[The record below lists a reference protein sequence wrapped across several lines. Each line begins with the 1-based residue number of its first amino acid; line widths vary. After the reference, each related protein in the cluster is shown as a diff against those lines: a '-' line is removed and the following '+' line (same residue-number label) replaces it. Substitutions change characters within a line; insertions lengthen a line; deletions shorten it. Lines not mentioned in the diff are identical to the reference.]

1 MEGFDPTVIMAV
13 TALLMPVIGAFMAI
27 TPYLMRRGE
36 VFTVTVPTSEQHD
49 PYVVGLKRR
58 YAAIVGSA
66 TAVFTVIGFA
76 SAAMGNA
83 GGVLGALIVGSLAVT
98 AGGYALMLAFRA
110 KMSAYKA
117 KRGWTA
123 DAQESVAVVG
133 EQPVPRAISLKW
145 NLLYLPIM
153 AITFAVGAVGY
164 VHMPDMIPMH
174 MGFDGTVNDWA
185 EKTPLILWMP
195 VLILGFMAA
204 CFVFS
209 HWTIARSKKWAEP
222 GAPATS
228 ALAYGLFARA
238 QSIYLVAG
246 GVVIAVA
253 MIAMPLSFMN
263 VIDLGQAAVF
273 IMIAAIV
280 LCVGAMAISLVYGQA
295 GSRVFKNMQT
305 SDRLHVDDD
314 RYWKFGVFYCNPD
327 DASLFL
333 PERFGVGWTLNWAR
347 PAVWAIVAG
356 GFVVTAAF
364 VVAVMLLF

>member
-1 MEGFDPTVIMAV
+1 M
-13 TALLMPVIGAFMAI
+13 
-27 TPYLMRRGE
+27 
-36 VFTVTVPTSEQHD
+36 FTVTVPTSEQHD

-58 YAAIVGSA
+58 YAVIVGSA

-185 EKTPLILWMP
+185 EKP
-195 VLILGFMAA
+195 
-204 CFVFS
+204 
-209 HWTIARSKKWAEP
+209 RSSCGCRYSSRGSWP
-222 GAPATS
+222 RVSCSPTGP
-228 ALAYGLFARA
+228 
-238 QSIYLVAG
+238 
-246 GVVIAVA
+246 
-253 MIAMPLSFMN
+253 
-263 VIDLGQAAVF
+263 
-273 IMIAAIV
+273 
-280 LCVGAMAISLVYGQA
+280 SLVRRSGP
-295 GSRVFKNMQT
+295 
-305 SDRLHVDDD
+305 
-314 RYWKFGVFYCNPD
+314 NPARRPRRRWPTACSPARR
-327 DASLFL
+327 ASIWWR
-333 PERFGVGWTLNWAR
+333 EAW
-347 PAVWAIVAG
+347 
-356 GFVVTAAF
+356 
-364 VVAVMLLF
+364 

>member
-1 MEGFDPTVIMAV
+1 M
-13 TALLMPVIGAFMAI
+13 
-27 TPYLMRRGE
+27 
-36 VFTVTVPTSEQHD
+36 
-49 PYVVGLKRR
+49 
-58 YAAIVGSA
+58 
-66 TAVFTVIGFA
+66 
-76 SAAMGNA
+76 
-83 GGVLGALIVGSLAVT
+83 
-98 AGGYALMLAFRA
+98 
-110 KMSAYKA
+110 
-117 KRGWTA
+117 
-123 DAQESVAVVG
+123 
-133 EQPVPRAISLKW
+133 
-145 NLLYLPIM
+145 
-153 AITFAVGAVGY
+153 GAVGY

-195 VLILGFMAA
+195 VLIQGFMAA

-314 RYWKFGVFYCNPD
+314 RYWKDVYKRQLPVRGAARRQRRRLPGDQAVGAY
-327 DASLFL
+327 ASLPCGRGRL
-333 PERFGVGWTLNWAR
+333 SSCRRAGP
-347 PAVWAIVAG
+347 PAA
-356 GFVVTAAF
+356 
-364 VVAVMLLF
+364 

>member
-1 MEGFDPTVIMAV
+1 
-13 TALLMPVIGAFMAI
+13 MPVIGAFMAI

-195 VLILGFMAA
+195 VLIQGPWPSASCTARRVRA
-204 CFVFS
+204 CS
-209 HWTIARSKKWAEP
+209 RTCRHPIGCMWTTTVIGSSACSTATP
-222 GAPATS
+222 TMPACSCPSVS
-228 ALAYGLFARA
+228 A
-238 QSIYLVAG
+238 S
-246 GVVIAVA
+246 
-253 MIAMPLSFMN
+253 
-263 VIDLGQAAVF
+263 
-273 IMIAAIV
+273 
-280 LCVGAMAISLVYGQA
+280 VG
-295 GSRVFKNMQT
+295 R
-305 SDRLHVDDD
+305 
-314 RYWKFGVFYCNPD
+314 
-327 DASLFL
+327 
-333 PERFGVGWTLNWAR
+333 
-347 PAVWAIVAG
+347 
-356 GFVVTAAF
+356 
-364 VVAVMLLF
+364 

>member
-195 VLILGFMAA
+195 VLIQGFMAA

-228 ALAYGLFARA
+228 CLLY
-238 QSIYLVAG
+238 
-246 GVVIAVA
+246 
-253 MIAMPLSFMN
+253 
-263 VIDLGQAAVF
+263 
-273 IMIAAIV
+273 
-280 LCVGAMAISLVYGQA
+280 
-295 GSRVFKNMQT
+295 T
-305 SDRLHVDDD
+305 SD
-314 RYWKFGVFYCNPD
+314 
-327 DASLFL
+327 
-333 PERFGVGWTLNWAR
+333 
-347 PAVWAIVAG
+347 
-356 GFVVTAAF
+356 AADE
-364 VVAVMLLF
+364 L

>member
-1 MEGFDPTVIMAV
+1 
-13 TALLMPVIGAFMAI
+13 MPVIGAFMAI

-153 AITFAVGAVGY
+153 AIQ
-164 VHMPDMIPMH
+164 
-174 MGFDGTVNDWA
+174 
-185 EKTPLILWMP
+185 
-195 VLILGFMAA
+195 GFMAA

>member
-1 MEGFDPTVIMAV
+1 
-13 TALLMPVIGAFMAI
+13 MPVIGAFMAI

-195 VLILGFMAA
+195 VLIQGFMAA

-238 QSIYLVAG
+238 QSI
-246 GVVIAVA
+246 
-253 MIAMPLSFMN
+253 
-263 VIDLGQAAVF
+263 
-273 IMIAAIV
+273 
-280 LCVGAMAISLVYGQA
+280 
-295 GSRVFKNMQT
+295 
-305 SDRLHVDDD
+305 
-314 RYWKFGVFYCNPD
+314 
-327 DASLFL
+327 
-333 PERFGVGWTLNWAR
+333 
-347 PAVWAIVAG
+347 
-356 GFVVTAAF
+356 
-364 VVAVMLLF
+364 

>member
-58 YAAIVGSA
+58 YAVIVGSA

-153 AITFAVGAVGY
+153 AITFGFIAQNLLNASFMGVTLIVPLYVEGLCGETALEAGVVLLPGTVAALVLNPLAGVLTDRVGVRPVALVSGAFLATGAVLMSFLDADTPLYVTTLCQALRAVGVSGLVGPLTSWSLAQLPRSIVADGSSFCISARQACASLGTSVMVFLIAVAG
-164 VHMPDMIPMH
+164 
-174 MGFDGTVNDWA
+174 A
-185 EKTPLILWMP
+185 S
-195 VLILGFMAA
+195 AA
-204 CFVFS
+204 GL
-209 HWTIARSKKWAEP
+209 ANP
-222 GAPATS
+222 
-228 ALAYGLFARA
+228 ALAYQLAFGFSA
-238 QSIYLVAG
+238 VM
-246 GVVIAVA
+246 AVA
-253 MIAMPLSFMN
+253 T
-263 VIDLGQAAVF
+263 LGF
-273 IMIAAIV
+273 
-280 LCVGAMAISLVYGQA
+280 
-295 GSRVFKNMQT
+295 
-305 SDRLHVDDD
+305 
-314 RYWKFGVFYCNPD
+314 
-327 DASLFL
+327 
-333 PERFGVGWTLNWAR
+333 
-347 PAVWAIVAG
+347 IVAK
-356 GFVVTAAF
+356 VR
-364 VVAVMLLF
+364 

>member
-123 DAQESVAVVG
+123 DAQESVAWWASSPCR
-133 EQPVPRAISLKW
+133 EPSLS
-145 NLLYLPIM
+145 N
-153 AITFAVGAVGY
+153 
-164 VHMPDMIPMH
+164 
-174 MGFDGTVNDWA
+174 GTCCTCPSW
-185 EKTPLILWMP
+185 PSP
-195 VLILGFMAA
+195 
-204 CFVFS
+204 S
-209 HWTIARSKKWAEP
+209 P
-222 GAPATS
+222 
-228 ALAYGLFARA
+228 
-238 QSIYLVAG
+238 
-246 GVVIAVA
+246 
-253 MIAMPLSFMN
+253 
-263 VIDLGQAAVF
+263 
-273 IMIAAIV
+273 
-280 LCVGAMAISLVYGQA
+280 
-295 GSRVFKNMQT
+295 
-305 SDRLHVDDD
+305 
-314 RYWKFGVFYCNPD
+314 
-327 DASLFL
+327 
-333 PERFGVGWTLNWAR
+333 WAR
-347 PAVWAIVAG
+347 W
-356 GFVVTAAF
+356 VTCICPT
-364 VVAVMLLF
+364 

>member
-133 EQPVPRAISLKW
+133 EQPVPRAISQ
-145 NLLYLPIM
+145 M
-153 AITFAVGAVGY
+153 
-164 VHMPDMIPMH
+164 
-174 MGFDGTVNDWA
+174 
-185 EKTPLILWMP
+185 EP
-195 VLILGFMAA
+195 VVPAHHGHHLRRGRGGLRAYA
-204 CFVFS
+204 RHDS
-209 HWTIARSKKWAEP
+209 H
-222 GAPATS
+222 
-228 ALAYGLFARA
+228 AYGLRRHRER
-238 QSIYLVAG
+238 
-246 GVVIAVA
+246 
-253 MIAMPLSFMN
+253 
-263 VIDLGQAAVF
+263 LG
-273 IMIAAIV
+273 
-280 LCVGAMAISLVYGQA
+280 
-295 GSRVFKNMQT
+295 
-305 SDRLHVDDD
+305 
-314 RYWKFGVFYCNPD
+314 
-327 DASLFL
+327 
-333 PERFGVGWTLNWAR
+333 
-347 PAVWAIVAG
+347 
-356 GFVVTAAF
+356 
-364 VVAVMLLF
+364 